1 MTESY
6 ELFKNIGMIVFVLFL
21 IYFIFLTIEKM
32 KNVQEGLKNNNNKNN
47 ISNKRNQNNKNNNNT
62 NTNANTNANANNNS
76 TTSTTSTTSTNQN
89 INMNVVN
96 GIAGNAAGYA
106 ASIKTQ
112 VIKLQDV
119 LLISK
124 YKSDYENVI
133 INMHDLV
140 NNLMLQTVLSID
152 HNNPTNGLDVLI
164 SLNDANNALNN
175 VMSYL
180 DTQ

>member
-1 MTESY
+1 MMESY

-21 IYFIFLTIEKM
+21 IYFIFISIEKM
-32 KNVQEGLKNNNNKNN
+32 KNVQEGLKNNNNNRN
-47 ISNKRNQNNKNNNNT
+47 SNNKRNQNNANAK
-62 NTNANTNANANNNS
+62 TNAKTNAFNATNNS
-76 TTSTTSTTSTNQN
+76 TTLTTQPTTPNQN

-96 GIAGNAAGYA
+96 GITGNAAGYA
-106 ASIKTQ
+106 ASIKNQ
-112 VIKLQDV
+112 VIRLQDT

-124 YKSDYENVI
+124 YKGDYENVI

-152 HNNPTNGLDVLI
+152 HNNPTNELDVLI
-164 SLNDANNALNN
+164 SLNESNNALNN

>member
-1 MTESY
+1 MESY

-21 IYFIFLTIEKM
+21 IYFIFVSIEKM
-32 KNVQEGLKNNNNKNN
+32 KNVQEGLTNNNNRNINNRRNNNNNNKQT
-47 ISNKRNQNNKNNNNT
+47 ISQPNQNQ
-62 NTNANTNANANNNS
+62 
-76 TTSTTSTTSTNQN
+76 NQN

-96 GIAGNAAGYA
+96 GITGNAAGYA
-106 ASIKTQ
+106 ASIKNQ
-112 VIKLQDV
+112 VIKLQDT

-124 YKSDYENVI
+124 YKGDYENVI

-152 HNNPTNGLDVLI
+152 HNNPTNELDVLI
-164 SLNDANNALNN
+164 SLNESNNALNN

>member
-1 MTESY
+1 MMESY

-21 IYFIFLTIEKM
+21 IYFIFVTIEKM
-32 KNVQEGLKNNNNKNN
+32 KNVQEGLKNNNNTN
-47 ISNKRNQNNKNNNNT
+47 INNKRNQNNKNNANTNT
-62 NTNANTNANANNNS
+62 NTNANTNTNTNTNANNSS
-76 TTSTTSTTSTNQN
+76 TTSTSQN
-89 INMNVVN
+89 VNMNVVN

-106 ASIKTQ
+106 ASIKNQ

-164 SLNDANNALNN
+164 SLNESNNALNN
-175 VMSYL
+175 VMSYI
-180 DTQ
+180 DNQ

>member
-1 MTESY
+1 MTPS
-6 ELFKNIGMIVFVLFL
+6 
-21 IYFIFLTIEKM
+21 
-32 KNVQEGLKNNNNKNN
+32 
-47 ISNKRNQNNKNNNNT
+47 
-62 NTNANTNANANNNS
+62 S
-76 TTSTTSTTSTNQN
+76 TTQTMNQN

-96 GIAGNAAGYA
+96 GISGNAPGYA
-106 ASIKTQ
+106 ASIKNQ
-112 VIKLQDV
+112 VIKLQDT

-124 YKSDYENVI
+124 YKGEYENVI

-152 HNNPTNGLDVLI
+152 HNNPTNELDVLI
-164 SLNDANNALNN
+164 SLNEANNSLNN